1 MGQKVNPTMFRTQ
14 VSKDWRS
21 RWFVSNRQFASS
33 LKQDMDARELIEKRF
48 ENQAVIDRVNIER
61 SHKMVTIT
69 IFTAKP
75 GMVIGKGGA
84 GVEELKNALNKI
96 FQVNTQNSSQSS
108 TLRVNIEEIKRPEL
122 YAKLVGES
130 IARQLKARGSF
141 RRAMNSAAG
150 ATMRAGATGIRIQV
164 AGRIGGAEMSRRE
177 KVSEGSVPLHTLRAN
192 IDYALTEVKTP
203 TGILGIKVWINKGE
217 N

>member
-1 MGQKVNPTMFRTQ
+1 MGQKINPVMFRTQ
-14 VSKDWRS
+14 VTKDWRS
-21 RWFVSNRQFASS
+21 RWFVSNRQFAKS
-33 LKQDMDARELIEKRF
+33 LKQDMDARSLIEKRF

-61 SHKMVTIT
+61 PHGAVNIT
-69 IFTAKP
+69 IFTSKP
-75 GMVIGKGGA
+75 GMVIGKGGS
-84 GVEELKNALNKI
+84 GVEELKTTLSKI
-96 FQVNTQNSSQSS
+96 FTGS

-141 RRAMNSAAG
+141 RRAMSSSAS
-150 ATMRAGATGIRIQV
+150 ATMRAGAKGIRIQV
-164 AGRIGGAEMSRRE
+164 AGRLGGVEMARRE

-192 IDYALTEVKTP
+192 IDYALTELKTP
-203 TGILGIKVWINKGE
+203 AGIIGIKVWINKGE

>member
-1 MGQKVNPTMFRTQ
+1 MGQKINPVMFRTQ

-21 RWFVSNRQFASS
+21 RWYVSNRQFASA

-48 ENQAVIDRVNIER
+48 ENQAVIDRINIDR
-61 SHKMVTIT
+61 SHKMVSFT

-84 GVEELKNALNKI
+84 GVEELKEKLNKI
-96 FQVNTQNSSQSS
+96 YQGTGQGS

-130 IARQLKARGSF
+130 IARQLRARGSF
-141 RRAMNSAAG
+141 RRAMTSAAS
-150 ATMRAGATGIRIQV
+150 ATMRAGAKGVRIQV
-164 AGRIGGAEMSRRE
+164 AGRLGGAEMSRRE
-177 KVSEGSVPLHTLRAN
+177 KISEGSVPLHTLRAN

>member
-1 MGQKVNPTMFRTQ
+1 
-14 VSKDWRS
+14 
-21 RWFVSNRQFASS
+21 
-33 LKQDMDARELIEKRF
+33 MDARELIEKRF

-61 SHKMVTIT
+61 SHKMVSVT
-69 IFTAKP
+69 IFTSKP

-84 GVEELKNALNKI
+84 GVEELKDKLNKI
-96 FQVNTQNSSQSS
+96 YLVT
-108 TLRVNIEEIKRPEL
+108 TVRVNIEEIKRPEL

-141 RRAMNSAAG
+141 RRAMSSASS
-150 ATMRAGATGIRIQV
+150 ATMRAGAKGIRIQV
-164 AGRIGGAEMSRRE
+164 AGRLGGAEMARSE

-192 IDYALTEVKTP
+192 IDYALTEVRTA
-203 TGILGIKVWINKGE
+203 TGIIGIKVWINKGE

>member
-1 MGQKVNPTMFRTQ
+1 MGQKINPVMFRTQ

-21 RWFVSNRQFASS
+21 RWFVSNRQFATT

-48 ENQAVIDRVNIER
+48 DNQAVIDRVNIER
-61 SHKMVTIT
+61 SHKMVTFT
-69 IFTAKP
+69 IFTSKP

-84 GVEELKNALNKI
+84 GVEELKDKLNKI
-96 FQVNTQNSSQSS
+96 YSGTTV
-108 TLRVNIEEIKRPEL
+108 RVNIEEIKRPEL

-141 RRAMNSAAG
+141 RRAMTSAAS
-150 ATMRAGATGIRIQV
+150 ATMRAGAKGIRIQV
-164 AGRIGGAEMSRRE
+164 GGRLGGVEMARSE
-177 KVSEGSVPLHTLRAN
+177 KISEGSVPLHTLRAN
-192 IDYALTEVKTP
+192 IDYALTEVKTS
-203 TGILGIKVWINKGE
+203 TGIIGIKVWINKGE

>member
-84 GVEELKNALNKI
+84 GVEELKSALNKI
-96 FQVNTQNSSQSS
+96 FQVSGQNS

-141 RRAMNSAAG
+141 RRAMNSAAA
-150 ATMRAGATGIRIQV
+150 ATMRAGAVGIRIQV
-164 AGRIGGAEMSRRE
+164 AGRIGGGEMSRRE

>member
-75 GMVIGKGGA
+75 GMVIGKGGV
-84 GVEELKNALNKI
+84 GVEELRAALSKI
-96 FQVNTQNSSQSS
+96 FKGTAQGSNQGTN
-108 TLRVNIEEIKRPEL
+108 LRINIEEIKRPEL

-141 RRAMNSAAG
+141 RRAMNSSAA
-150 ATMRAGATGIRIQV
+150 ATMRAGAVGIRIQV
-164 AGRIGGAEMSRRE
+164 AGRIGGGEMSRRE

>member
-1 MGQKVNPTMFRTQ
+1 MGQKINPVMFRTQ
-14 VSKDWRS
+14 VTKDWRS
-21 RWFVSNRQFASS
+21 RWFVSNRQFAST
-33 LKQDMDARELIEKRF
+33 LKQDMDARALIESRF

-61 SHKMVTIT
+61 THKMITFTIY
-69 IFTAKP
+69 TAKP

-84 GVEELKNALNKI
+84 GVEELKAKLNKI
-96 FQVNTQNSSQSS
+96 YLGT

-141 RRAMNSAAG
+141 RRAMSTAAG
-150 ATMRAGATGIRIQV
+150 ATMRAGALGVRIQV
-164 AGRIGGAEMSRRE
+164 AGRLGGAEMSRRE

-192 IDYALTEVKTP
+192 IDYALTELKTP

-217 N
+217 K

>member
-1 MGQKVNPTMFRTQ
+1 MGQKVHPTMFRTQ
-14 VSKDWRS
+14 ITKDWRS
-21 RWFVSNRQFASS
+21 RWFVSNRQFAST
-33 LKQDMDARELIEKRF
+33 LKQDMDARALIDKRF

-84 GVEELKNALNKI
+84 GVEELKLKLNKI
-96 FQVNTQNSSQSS
+96 YLGT

-141 RRAMNSAAG
+141 RRAMNSAAT
-150 ATMRAGATGIRIQV
+150 ATMRAGALGVRIQV
-164 AGRIGGAEMSRRE
+164 AGRIGGGEMSRRE
-177 KVSEGSVPLHTLRAN
+177 KVSESTLR
-192 IDYALTEVKTP
+192 
-203 TGILGIKVWINKGE
+203 
-217 N
+217 

>member
-1 MGQKVNPTMFRTQ
+1 MGQKINPVMFRTQ
-14 VSKDWRS
+14 VTKDWRS
-21 RWFVSNRQFASS
+21 RWFVSNRQFAKS
-33 LKQDMDARELIEKRF
+33 LKQDMDARSLIEKRF

-61 SHKMVTIT
+61 PHGAVNIT
-69 IFTAKP
+69 IFTSKP
-75 GMVIGKGGA
+75 GMVIGKGGS
-84 GVEELKNALNKI
+84 GVEELKTTLSKI
-96 FQVNTQNSSQSS
+96 FTGS

-141 RRAMNSAAG
+141 RRAMSSSAS
-150 ATMRAGATGIRIQV
+150 ATMRVGAKGIRIQV
-164 AGRIGGAEMSRRE
+164 AGRLGGVEMARRE

-192 IDYALTEVKTP
+192 IDYALTELKTP
-203 TGILGIKVWINKGE
+203 AGIIGIKVWINKGE

>member
-14 VSKDWRS
+14 VTKDWRS

-61 SHKMVTIT
+61 SHKMVTFT

-84 GVEELKNALNKI
+84 GVEELKASLNKI
-96 FQVNTQNSSQSS
+96 FKGT
-108 TLRVNIEEIKRPEL
+108 TLRINIEEIKRPEL

-141 RRAMNSAAG
+141 RRAMNSAAA

-164 AGRIGGAEMSRRE
+164 AGRIGGGEMSRRE

>member
-1 MGQKVNPTMFRTQ
+1 MGQKINPVMFRTQ
-14 VSKDWRS
+14 VTKDWRS
-21 RWFVSNRQFASS
+21 RWFVSNRQFATT

-48 ENQAVIDRVNIER
+48 ENQAVIDRINIER

-69 IFTAKP
+69 IFTSKP

-84 GVEELKNALNKI
+84 GVEELKDKLNKI
-96 FQVNTQNSSQSS
+96 YVVT
-108 TLRVNIEEIKRPEL
+108 TVRVNIEEIKRPEL

-141 RRAMNSAAG
+141 RRAMSSAAS
-150 ATMRAGATGIRIQV
+150 ATMRAGAKGVRIQV
-164 AGRIGGAEMSRRE
+164 GGRLGGAEMARSE

-192 IDYALTEVKTP
+192 IDYALTEVRTS
-203 TGILGIKVWINKGE
+203 TGIIGIKVWINKGE

>member
-48 ENQAVIDRVNIER
+48 ENQAVIDRINIER

-84 GVEELKNALNKI
+84 GVEELKAALTKI
-96 FQVNTQNSSQSS
+96 FKGNAQNSAQG
-108 TLRVNIEEIKRPEL
+108 TNLRINIEEIKRPEL

-141 RRAMNSAAG
+141 RRAMNSSAA
-150 ATMRAGATGIRIQV
+150 ATMRAGAVGIRIQV
-164 AGRIGGAEMSRRE
+164 AGRIGGGEMSRRE

>member
-1 MGQKVNPTMFRTQ
+1 
-14 VSKDWRS
+14 
-21 RWFVSNRQFASS
+21 
-33 LKQDMDARELIEKRF
+33 
-48 ENQAVIDRVNIER
+48 
-61 SHKMVTIT
+61 
-69 IFTAKP
+69 
-75 GMVIGKGGA
+75 IGKGGA
-84 GVEELKNALNKI
+84 GVEELKNSLNKI
-96 FQVNTQNSSQSS
+96 YQNNSNSQKPSRQGS

>member
-1 MGQKVNPTMFRTQ
+1 MGQKVNPVKFRTQ
-14 VSKDWRS
+14 VTKDWRS
-21 RWFVSNRQFASS
+21 RWYVSNRQFASS
-33 LKQDMDARELIEKRF
+33 LKQDMDARALIEKRF
-48 ENQAVIDRVNIER
+48 EMQAVIDRVNIER

-75 GMVIGKGGA
+75 GMVIGRGGS
-84 GVEELKNALNKI
+84 GVEELKTELNKI
-96 FQVNTQNSSQSS
+96 YKGT

-130 IARQLKARGSF
+130 IGRQLKARGSF
-141 RRAMNSAAG
+141 RRAMNTAASSA
-150 ATMRAGATGIRIQV
+150 MRAGAKGIRIQV
-164 AGRIGGAEMSRRE
+164 AGRIGGGEMSRRE

-203 TGILGIKVWINKGE
+203 AGILGVKVWINKGE

>member
-84 GVEELKNALNKI
+84 
-96 FQVNTQNSSQSS
+96 
-108 TLRVNIEEIKRPEL
+108 
-122 YAKLVGES
+122 
-130 IARQLKARGSF
+130 
-141 RRAMNSAAG
+141 
-150 ATMRAGATGIRIQV
+150 
-164 AGRIGGAEMSRRE
+164 
-177 KVSEGSVPLHTLRAN
+177 
-192 IDYALTEVKTP
+192 
-203 TGILGIKVWINKGE
+203 
-217 N
+217 

>member
-1 MGQKVNPTMFRTQ
+1 MGQKINPVMFRTQ
-14 VSKDWRS
+14 VTKDWRS
-21 RWFVSNRQFASS
+21 RWFVSNRQFAST
-33 LKQDMDARELIEKRF
+33 LKQDMDARALIEKRF
-48 ENQAVIDRVNIER
+48 ENQAVIDRINIDR
-61 SHKMVTIT
+61 SHKMVSVT
-69 IFTAKP
+69 IFTSKP

-84 GVEELKNALNKI
+84 GVEELKATLNKI
-96 FQVNTQNSSQSS
+96 YGGT

-141 RRAMNSAAG
+141 RRAMSTAAG
-150 ATMRAGATGIRIQV
+150 ATMRAGALGVRIQV
-164 AGRIGGAEMSRRE
+164 AGRLGGAEMSRRE

-192 IDYALTEVKTP
+192 IDYALTELKTP

-217 N
+217 K

>member
-14 VSKDWRS
+14 VTKDWRS
-21 RWFVSNRQFASS
+21 RWFVSNRQFAAS

-61 SHKMVTIT
+61 SHKMVSIT

-84 GVEELKNALNKI
+84 GVDELKSALNKI
-96 FQVNTQNSSQSS
+96 FNGT
-108 TLRVNIEEIKRPEL
+108 TLRINIEEIKRPEL

-130 IARQLKARGSF
+130 IARQLRARGSF
-141 RRAMNSAAG
+141 RRAMNTAAA
-150 ATMRAGATGIRIQV
+150 ATMRAGAKGIRIQV
-164 AGRIGGAEMSRRE
+164 SGRIGGGEMSRRE
-177 KVSEGSVPLHTLRAN
+177 SVSEGSVPLHTLRAN

>member
-14 VSKDWRS
+14 VTKDWRS
-21 RWFVSNRQFASS
+21 RWFVSNRQFAAS

-48 ENQAVIDRVNIER
+48 ENQAVIDRINIER
-61 SHKMVTIT
+61 SHKMVSIT

-84 GVEELKNALNKI
+84 GVDELKATLNKI
-96 FQVNTQNSSQSS
+96 FNGT
-108 TLRVNIEEIKRPEL
+108 TLRINIEEIKRPEL

-141 RRAMNSAAG
+141 RRAMNTAAA
-150 ATMRAGATGIRIQV
+150 ATMRAGAKGIRIQV
-164 AGRIGGAEMSRRE
+164 SGRIGGGEMSRRE
-177 KVSEGSVPLHTLRAN
+177 SVSEGSVPLHTLRAN

-203 TGILGIKVWINKGE
+203 TGILGIKIWINKGE